1 MTVWSEFLRNDDFR
15 DYRKKQAEK
24 VAERIEQL
32 LYTSM
37 GTETN
42 LDYIRGQL
50 HMAKLL
56 MRLPNELTADKAL
69 LEHLDQHIA
78 EDMANL
84 TRHLIRKQ
92 FSGDK

>member
-1 MTVWSEFLRNDDFR
+1 MTVWSEFFRNDDFR
-15 DYRKKQAEK
+15 DYRKRQVQK

-50 HMAKLL
+50 RMAKMLI
-56 MRLPNELTADKAL
+56 RLPNELTENKAL
-69 LEHLDQHIA
+69 LEHLDQQIA

-84 TRHLIRKQ
+84 TRYLIRKTLE
-92 FSGDK
+92 